1 MRKVKFLSL
10 LIVAALLL
18 LVSLGQRA
26 QPINAQAKVD
36 FNRDIRPI
44 LSDKCWTCH
53 GPDAAPKKI
62 RLRLDS
68 EAAAQADLGGGVR
81 AIVPG
86 HPERSELVKRITTED
101 QFERMPPAH
110 APRTLTRREIELL
123 QEWIK
128 QGAVWQQHWS
138 FLPPVSPALP
148 RVKNST
154 WLRNAIDYFVLAKLE
169 QEGLQPSA
177 EADRATL
184 IRRLSFDLTGLPPT
198 LKEIDDFLN
207 DRSANAYEKVVDRL
221 LASPRYGE
229 RMAFKWMD
237 AARYA
242 DSNGYQ
248 NDADRSMWRW
258 RDWVINA
265 FNANQPFD
273 QFTIDQLGGDLLPQP
288 AMAQRIATAFN
299 RNHRQNSEDGLVPEE
314 YAVEYVVDRVDTTA
328 TVFLGL
334 TVGCARCHNH
344 KYDPITQREYYQF
357 YAYFNSVMEDGRS
370 SYHNSPPW
378 IYAPTDEQ
386 QARLQ
391 KLDAELAQTRQNLDR
406 MVKMQRGAIQR
417 WEQSLTKAADSSASK
432 IQYGFPAD
440 GLLLRHSFDAGAQ
453 PEFVEKQQERQSAG
467 YQSVPTQV
475 PTNKE
480 SPGFRG
486 GPPGYAAAPTGE
498 GAAFDG
504 KTFFDAGRIA
514 NFDYSDRLFEH
525 RDQFAFSLWFYAEE
539 ENSGALVT
547 HLQDKSEEKDGN
559 LPKNRGY
566 GLFFLNGKLHWN
578 IVSAWADDS
587 WRVETEQSI
596 ALKQW
601 HHVVAIFDGREPYE
615 RAQIYLDGRWA
626 PIKLNNGRL
635 FRTFADVTAN
645 LRIGGG
651 AGPDFRFKGKID
663 EVRLYQSLLD
673 QEQIAVLACADALP
687 KIAAIS
693 TAERTEGQRL
703 KLRSAW
709 LELDAPATV
718 REEWLRWRAL
728 RQQRARLLREFPLV
742 MVMQETPEPR
752 PAYMLRRGA
761 YDQPGEKV
769 ARGLP
774 VALQSRPGKQPP
786 ANRLE
791 FARWL
796 VSAEN
801 PLTARVTVNR
811 FWQMLFGTGLVKT
824 VEDFGA
830 QGEAPSH
837 PELLDWLAVA
847 FRDGEMERRRDR
859 ETGRLGDRA
868 RENPQSAIR
877 DPQWNVKALLKTIV
891 MSATYRQA
899 STITPQLLQRDP
911 DNRLL
916 ARGPRFRLPAEMIRD
931 QALFASGLLV
941 EKQGGPSV
949 RPYQPP
955 DLMKDMTFSN
965 MANYDL
971 ARGEG
976 LWRRSLYTFWKRT
989 ILNPGMQI
997 FDATAREQCTVRDTR
1012 TNTPLQALNLMN
1024 DVTYLEAA
1032 RLLAERMIKEGGATP
1047 QQRLAWAFRLATSR
1061 APDAVEQQT
1070 LLENLTRQLD
1080 WYRQHPGDAAKLLL
1094 SGERRNDAS
1103 LAPGELAAYT
1113 VTASLLLNLDEV
1125 ITKH

>member
-1 MRKVKFLSL
+1 MRNTKILSIL
-10 LIVAALLL
+10 VVAVPLL
-18 LVSLGQRA
+18 LVIFDQRA
-26 QPINAQAKVD
+26 LPVNAQVKID

-68 EAAAQADLGGGVR
+68 EAGARADLGGGVR

-86 HPERSELVKRITTED
+86 HPEQSELVRRIKAED

-110 APRTLTRREIELL
+110 AARTLSDREIELL
-123 QEWIK
+123 QEWIR

-138 FLPPVSPALP
+138 FVPPVKPVMP
-148 RVKNST
+148 RVKNSS
-154 WLRNAIDYFVLAKLE
+154 WPRNAIDYFVLAKLE
-169 QEGLQPSA
+169 QAGLQPAA

-184 IRRLSFDLTGLPPT
+184 IRRLSFDLTGLPPM
-198 LKEIDDFLN
+198 LEEIDDFLN
-207 DRSANAYEKVVDRL
+207 DHSANAYEKVVDRL
-221 LASPRYGE
+221 LATPRFGE

-273 QFTIDQLGGDLLPQP
+273 QFTIEQLGGDLLPRP
-288 AMAQRIATAFN
+288 TMAQRMATAFN

-344 KYDPITQREYYQF
+344 KYDPITQPEYYQL
-357 YAYFNSVMEDGRS
+357 YAYFNSVLEDGRS

-391 KLDAELAQTRQNLDR
+391 KLDADLARTQQNLER
-406 MVKMQRGAIQR
+406 AVNAQRGARRR
-417 WEQSLTKAADSSASK
+417 WERSLAKDADSTSTK
-432 IQYGFPAD
+432 PQHWFPTD
-440 GLLLRHSFDAGAQ
+440 GLLWRHSLNAGASA
-453 PEFVEKQQERQSAG
+453 EFVSKQEERQSAG
-467 YQSVPTQV
+467 YQNIPTQV
-475 PTNKE
+475 LVSKE
-480 SPGFRG
+480 PAGFREG
-486 GPPGYAAAPTGE
+486 TPNYAAAPTGE
-498 GAAFDG
+498 GAAFNG
-504 KTFFDAGRIA
+504 KAFFDAGRIA
-514 NFDYSDRLFEH
+514 NFDYSDRLVEH
-525 RDQFAFSLWFYAEE
+525 RDQFALALWFYADEE
-539 ENSGALVT
+539 DSGALIT
-547 HLQDKSEEKDGN
+547 HMQDKQEEKDGK
-559 LPKNRGY
+559 LPKNHGY
-566 GLFFLNGKLHWN
+566 GLFFLNGRLHWN
-578 IVSAWADDS
+578 IVSVWADDS
-587 WRVETEQSI
+587 WRVETEQPV

-601 HHVVAIFDGREPYE
+601 HHVVAVFDGREPYE
-615 RAQIYLDGRWA
+615 RAQIYLDGHKQSL
-626 PIKLNNGRL
+626 KLNNGRL
-635 FRTFADVTAN
+635 FRTFSDLTAN

-651 AGPDFRFKGKID
+651 AGPDYRFKGMID
-663 EVRLYQSLLD
+663 EVRVYQSLLD
-673 QEQIAVLACADALP
+673 QEQIAVLACGDALP
-687 KIAAIS
+687 KIAAIPA
-693 TAERTEGQRL
+693 AERTEGQRL
-703 KLRSAW
+703 KLQSAW
-709 LELDAPATV
+709 LEAGAPATA
-718 REEWLRWRAL
+718 REEWLRSREL
-728 RQQRARLLREFPLV
+728 RRQRTRLLREFPLL

-752 PAYMLRRGA
+752 PAYILRRGA
-761 YDQPGEKV
+761 YDLPGEKV
-769 ARGLP
+769 TRGLP
-774 VALQSRPGKQPP
+774 AALQSSPRKLTP

-796 VSAEN
+796 VGAEN

-811 FWQMLFGTGLVKT
+811 FWQLLFGTGLVKT
-824 VEDFGA
+824 AEDFGA
-830 QGEAPSH
+830 QGEQPSH
-837 PELLDWLAVA
+837 PELLDWLAVT
-847 FRDGEMERRRDR
+847 FRDGESM
-859 ETGRLGDRA
+859 A
-868 RENPQSAIR
+868 QANQPSPA
-877 DPQWNVKALLKTIV
+877 WNVKALLKTIV
-891 MSATYRQA
+891 MSRTYRQS

-931 QALFASGLLV
+931 QALFVSGLLV
-941 EKQGGPSV
+941 EKLGGPSV
-949 RPYQPP
+949 KPYQPAG
-955 DLMKDMTFSN
+955 LLKDMTFSN
-965 MANYDL
+965 MADYDQ

-989 ILNPGMQI
+989 VLNPGMQI

-1047 QQRLAWAFRLATSR
+1047 TLRLAWAFRLATSR
-1061 APDAVEQQT
+1061 LPDAVEQEM
-1070 LLENLTRQLD
+1070 LVENLTRQLD
-1080 WYRQHPGDAAKLLL
+1080 WYRQHPSDAAKLLL
-1094 SGERRNDAS
+1094 MGERRNDAS
-1103 LAPGELAAYT
+1103 LTPTELAAYT

-1125 ITKH
+1125 INKH

>member
-1 MRKVKFLSL
+1 MRKIKLLSIL
-10 LIVAALLL
+10 VIALPLL
-18 LVSLGQRA
+18 LVALDQRA
-26 QPINAQAKVD
+26 RPVKAQVKVD

-68 EAAAQADLGGGVR
+68 EASARADLGGGVR

-86 HPERSELVKRITTED
+86 HPEQSELVRRIKAED
-101 QFERMPPAH
+101 RFERMPPA
-110 APRTLTRREIELL
+110 AAARTLSDREIELL
-123 QEWIK
+123 QEWIR

-138 FLPPVSPALP
+138 FVPPVRPVLPPVN
-148 RVKNST
+148 NSS
-154 WLRNAIDYFVLAKLE
+154 WPHNAIDYFVLAKLE
-169 QEGLQPSA
+169 QEGLQPAA

-198 LKEIDDFLN
+198 LEEIDDFLK
-207 DRSANAYEKVVDRL
+207 DQSANAYEKVVDRL
-221 LASPRYGE
+221 LATPRFGE

-265 FNANQPFD
+265 FNVNQPFD
-273 QFTIDQLGGDLLPQP
+273 QFTIEQLGGDLLSQP
-288 AMAQRIATAFN
+288 TMAQRMATAFN

-344 KYDPITQREYYQF
+344 KYDPITQPEYYQL
-357 YAYFNSVMEDGRS
+357 YAYFNSVLEDGRS

-391 KLDAELAQTRQNLDR
+391 KLDAELARTQQNLER
-406 MVKMQRGAIQR
+406 ALSAQRSARQR
-417 WEQSLTKAADSSASK
+417 WERSLAKTADSASAK
-432 IQYGFPAD
+432 LEHWFPQD
-440 GLLLRHSFDAGAQ
+440 WLLLRHSFDAGAS
-453 PEFVEKQQERQSAG
+453 PEFVSKQEERQSAG
-467 YQSVPTQV
+467 YQNIPTQV
-475 PTNKE
+475 PVSKE
-480 SPGFRG
+480 PPGFREG
-486 GPPGYAAAPTGE
+486 TPNYRAAPTGE
-498 GAAFDG
+498 GIALHG
-504 KTFFDAGRIA
+504 KVFFDAGRIA
-514 NFDYSDRLFEH
+514 NFDYSDRLVEH
-525 RDQFAFSLWFYAEE
+525 RDQFALSLWFYAEE
-539 ENSGALVT
+539 EDSGALIT
-547 HLQDKSEEKDGN
+547 HMQDRPEEKDGK
-559 LPKNRGY
+559 LPKNHGY
-566 GLFFLNGKLHWN
+566 GLFLLNGKLYWN
-578 IVSAWADDS
+578 IVSVWADDS
-587 WRVETEQSI
+587 WRVETEQPVG
-596 ALKQW
+596 LKQW
-601 HHVVAIFDGREPYE
+601 HHVVAVFDGREPYE
-615 RAQIYLDGRWA
+615 RAQIFLDGHKQA
-626 PIKLNNGRL
+626 LKLNNGRL
-635 FRTFADVTAN
+635 FRTFSDVTAN

-651 AGPDFRFKGKID
+651 AGPDYRFKGMID
-663 EVRLYQSLLD
+663 EVRVYQSLLD
-673 QEQIAVLACADALP
+673 EKEIAVLACADSLTR
-687 KIAAIS
+687 IAAVP
-693 TAERTEGQRL
+693 AARRTEGQRL
-703 KLRSAW
+703 KLQSAW
-709 LELDAPATV
+709 LESGAPATL
-718 REEWLRWRAL
+718 REDWLRCREL
-728 RQQRARLLREFPLV
+728 RQQRTKLVREFPLL

-752 PAYMLRRGA
+752 PAYVLRRGA
-761 YDQPGEKV
+761 YDLPGEKIT
-769 ARGLP
+769 RGLP
-774 VALQSRPGKQPP
+774 AALQSGPHNSAP

-796 VSAEN
+796 VSAQN

-824 VEDFGA
+824 AEDFGA
-830 QGEAPSH
+830 QGEPPSH
-837 PELLDWLAVA
+837 QELLDWLAVN
-847 FRDGEMERRRDR
+847 FRDGDGTARA
-859 ETGRLGDRA
+859 GRPSPAWD
-868 RENPQSAIR
+868 
-877 DPQWNVKALLKTIV
+877 VKALLKTIV
-891 MSATYRQA
+891 MSATYRQE
-899 STITPQLLQRDP
+899 STITPLLLQRDP

-931 QALFASGLLV
+931 QALYVSGLLV
-941 EKQGGPSV
+941 EKLGGPSV
-949 RPYQPP
+949 KPYQPAG
-955 DLMKDMTFSN
+955 LLKDMTFSN
-965 MANYDL
+965 MADYDQ

-989 ILNPGMQI
+989 VLNPGMQI

-1032 RLLAERMIKEGGATP
+1032 RLLAERMIKEGGAMP

-1061 APDAVEQQT
+1061 LPDAVEQET
-1070 LLENLTRQLD
+1070 LRGNLSRQLE
-1080 WYRQHPGDAAKLLL
+1080 WYRQHPAAAAKLLL
-1094 SGERRNDAS
+1094 TGERRNDAS
-1103 LAPGELAAYT
+1103 LAPTELAAYT